1 MNLFIDVIM
10 TIFVML
16 TIVTIIVATIP
27 EIESRDEK
35 VDAYRD
41 GDNPSE

>member
-27 EIESRDEK
+27 DMREEK

-41 GDNPSE
+41 GDNPSEG